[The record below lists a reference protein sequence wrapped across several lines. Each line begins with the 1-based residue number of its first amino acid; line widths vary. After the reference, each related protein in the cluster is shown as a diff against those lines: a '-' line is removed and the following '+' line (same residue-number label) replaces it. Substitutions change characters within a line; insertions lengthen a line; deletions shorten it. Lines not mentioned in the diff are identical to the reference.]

1 MAKVE
6 TDVYTFK
13 DDVGKNLYR
22 SKKYYTLVVEQ
33 DVLAKDKDEA
43 DTKFTDF
50 GGLKHSAVNKEI
62 TDANDGVETYMVD
75 ANYTDSDT
83 TQYIGKVKYDT
94 DTYDQSLEDAME
106 NGDIEIDTWADENEP
121 SQLTKLKLV
130 KMKDGEIMTPEEEDK
145 NANVVR
151 DKDGNAI
158 AVESMYGTKEESDV
172 DVALNLQADSE
183 RGK

>member
-6 TDVYTFK
+6 TDVMYFK

-22 SKKYYTLVVEQ
+22 KKTYYTLVIEQ
-33 DVLAKDKDEA
+33 DVLANNKDEA

-50 GGLKHSAVNKEI
+50 GGINHSKVNKDL
-62 TDANDGVETYMVD
+62 TDTNDGVETYMVD

-94 DTYDQSLEDAME
+94 DTYDQSLEDAVE

-121 SQLTKLKLV
+121 HQLTKIKLV
-130 KMKDGEIMTPEEEDK
+130 MTPEEEDK
-145 NANVVR
+145 NAGVVR
-151 DKDGNAI
+151 DSAGNAV
-158 AVESMYGTKEESDV
+158 AVESFGTKEESDV
-172 DVALNLQADSE
+172 DIALNLQAESQ